1 MNTDTSAT
9 APLPWSRQLKDAAIA
24 WYQNDRLVWT
34 YIFKMA
40 LASLLAL
47 GIGMLLDLES
57 PRTAMTT
64 VFIVMQPQSGM
75 ILAKS
80 FYRIIGTLIGT
91 TAVVVFVA
99 LFAQTP
105 ELFLLCTAIWIGLCT
120 AGSAHNRNFRSY
132 GFVLSG
138 YTVALIGIP
147 AVVHPALTFDSVVTR
162 VTELS
167 LGILCAAMVS
177 SLVFPQ
183 RSAPNLVRIIRGR
196 FSAFVD
202 LIGGTLAGTVD
213 RKQLEA
219 TNARFI
225 GDIIGLEAI
234 RSSAVFEDPDV
245 RLRSGRLMRMNS
257 EFMALSTRVHALHQ
271 LMNRLHANHAET
283 VISAIEPYFKEVTPL
298 LTRSGGEPVM
308 SATDA
313 AESAIKLD
321 RFKKELPRRI
331 RQTRATLPEDN
342 ASALLDFDTASE
354 LLYRVV
360 EELHAYTLTYAS
372 LVQRSHEREQ
382 WDKSYAPKTSL
393 FTAAIAGTR
402 AAIVL
407 LLLSAFWIASGWP
420 SGDFAALNAAAFCAI
435 TSAAPDPART
445 TRNMSFG
452 VIAAIIAGYFYVFHI
467 YPHLDGFLLLATA
480 LLPLLLFAVYLT
492 TRPAW
497 AGFGMGICIFFPFLA
512 VPDNL
517 ANFNAATYLNESV
530 ALMGS
535 MLVTTIAFM
544 ILLPP
549 ANAWVVRHMEKKLR
563 KQVVQAC
570 SGKLNDLAGRFESGT
585 RDLMHQISAL
595 TASQPELKQSA
606 LGWMFATLEV
616 GHAII
621 ELRQELDR
629 IRRDTPDLLPVAA
642 YQALTDIRRTIPA
655 LFDAPTAQT
664 LAAAMA
670 ATNDAITVVHHT
682 IGPYQRPRDERHR
695 LQRTL
700 SYLHFIRTALL
711 DEHSPL
717 HPIRTAADTAAGAT
731 STPEGPSHAA

>member
-1 MNTDTSAT
+1 MSSDTT
-9 APLPWSRQLKDAAIA
+9 AAARLPWSQQLKAAA
-24 WYQNDRLVWT
+24 TDWYQNDRLVWT

-40 LASLLAL
+40 LAALLAL

-91 TAVVVFVA
+91 AAVFVFVA

-183 RSAPNLVRIIRGR
+183 RTAPNLVRIIRGR

-202 LIGGTLAGTVD
+202 LIGGTLAGKVD

-225 GDIIGLEAI
+225 SDIIGLEAI

-245 RLRSGRLMRMNS
+245 RLRSGRLTRMNS

-271 LMNRLHANHAET
+271 LMNRLHANHADT
-283 VISAIEPYFKEVTPL
+283 VITAIEPYFKEVTPL

-321 RFKKELPRRI
+321 QFKKELPKRM

-342 ASALLDFDTASE
+342 AIALLDFDTASE
-354 LLYRVV
+354 LLYRVI

-393 FTAAIAGTR
+393 FTAAVAGTR

-452 VIAAIIAGYFYVFHI
+452 VIAAIIIGYFYVFHI

-517 ANFNAATYLNESV
+517 SSFNAATYLNESV

-535 MLVTTIAFM
+535 LLVTTVAFM

-585 RDLMHQISAL
+585 RDLMHQISVL
-595 TASQPELKQSA
+595 TASQPDLKQSA

-621 ELRQELDR
+621 ELRQELAS
-629 IRRDTPDLLPVAA
+629 IRRETPDLLPPAA
-642 YQALTDIRRTIPA
+642 YQALADIRRTIPA

-664 LAAAMA
+664 LAAAMT
-670 ATNDAITVVHHT
+670 ATNDAIAVVHHT
-682 IGPYQRPRDERHR
+682 IGPHQRPRSERHR

-717 HPIRTAADTAAGAT
+717 HPIRTGNSTGGAAT
-731 STPEGPSHAA
+731 STSEGPSHAA